1 MGQKMGIT
9 KRNMGSGG
17 GMYVRPIYGSG
28 TTGVLLGVPTSARPP
43 FLGREQLDTEG
54 FYSLGK
60 GMKNV
65 GLSASNSLS
74 GLEDKLK
81 RLTIKP
87 VKSLKKN
94 IKMNF

>member
-1 MGQKMGIT
+1 MGQKMKIT

-17 GMYVRPIYGSG
+17 GMYVRPIYGTGSG
-28 TTGVLLGVPTSARPP
+28 NALLGTPPSATPP
-43 FLGREQLDTEG
+43 FGGREQLSTEA

-60 GMKNV
+60 GI
-65 GLSASNSLS
+65 NSLS

-81 RLTIKP
+81 RLTVKP

-94 IKMNF
+94 IKINF